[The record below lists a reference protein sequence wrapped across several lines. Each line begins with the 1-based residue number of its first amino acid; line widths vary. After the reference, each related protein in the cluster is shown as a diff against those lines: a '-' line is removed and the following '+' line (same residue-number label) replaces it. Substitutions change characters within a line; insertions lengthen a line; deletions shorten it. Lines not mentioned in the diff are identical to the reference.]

1 MGRLSNNFTTEEF
14 TRSQTAI
21 RQNIDNTPTEEHIEN
36 MKTLCEMILQPV
48 REHFGP
54 IAINS
59 GYRATVLNKAIGGSW
74 KSQHC
79 EGKAADIECPG
90 TSNRY
95 VADWIS
101 DNCTFDQVILEF
113 HNPEIPDSGW
123 VHVSFNR
130 GGNRM
135 QRLRALKEDGKTV
148 YKSGLQE

>member
-1 MGRLSNNFTTEEF
+1 MQLSTNFTLEEF

-21 RQNIDNTPTEEHIEN
+21 RQNIDNTPTEEHSEN
-36 MKTLCEMILQPV
+36 LKLLCEMVLQPV
-48 REHFGP
+48 RDHFGP

-59 GYRATVLNKAIGGSW
+59 GYRGVVLNKTIGGSW

-90 TSNRY
+90 TGNRH
-95 VADWIS
+95 VAEWIS
-101 DNCTFDQVILEF
+101 DNCTFDQIILEF

-123 VHVSFNR
+123 VHVSYHR
-130 GGNRM
+130 GANRM

-148 YKSGLQE
+148 YKPGLSE

>member
-1 MGRLSNNFTTEEF
+1 MVALTKNFTTEEF
-14 TRSQTAI
+14 TKSQTAI
-21 RQNIDNTPTEEHIEN
+21 RQGIDNTPPDEHIKN
-36 MKTLCEMILQPV
+36 IQLLCEMVLQPI
-48 REHFGP
+48 RDHFGP

-59 GYRATVLNKAIGGSW
+59 GYRGTVLNKTIGGSE

-90 TSNRY
+90 TGNHH
-95 VADWIS
+95 VAQWIS
-101 DNCTFDQVILEF
+101 DNCTYDQLILEF

-130 GGNRM
+130 GFNRM

-148 YKSGLQE
+148 YKSGLIQ

>member
-1 MGRLSNNFTTEEF
+1 MKLSTNFTTEEF

-36 MKTLCEMILQPV
+36 MQLLCEMVLQPV

-59 GYRATVLNKAIGGSW
+59 GYRGIVLNKAIGGSW

-79 EGKAADIECPG
+79 LGQAADIECPG

-95 VADWIS
+95 VAQWIS
-101 DNCTFDQVILEF
+101 DNCTFDQVILEYN
-113 HNPEIPDSGW
+113 NPEIPDSGW
-123 VHVSFNR
+123 VHVSYNR
-130 GGNRM
+130 GSNRM

-148 YKSGLQE
+148 YKNGLTE

>member
-21 RQNIDNTPTEEHIEN
+21 RQNIDNTPTEEHIEK
-36 MKTLCEMILQPV
+36 MKLLCVMVLQPV

-90 TSNRY
+90 TGNRY
-95 VADWIS
+95 EAQWIA

-123 VHVSFNR
+123 VHVSFKR

-135 QRLRALKEDGKTV
+135 QRLRALKEDG
-148 YKSGLQE
+148 

>member
-1 MGRLSNNFTTEEF
+1 MKLSTNFTTEEF

-36 MKTLCEMILQPV
+36 MQLLCEMVLQPI

-59 GYRATVLNKAIGGSW
+59 GYRGTVLNKAIGGSW

-79 EGKAADIECPG
+79 LGQAADIECPG

-95 VADWIS
+95 VAQWIS
-101 DNCTFDQVILEF
+101 DNCTFDQVILEYN
-113 HNPEIPDSGW
+113 NPEIPDSGW
-123 VHVSFNR
+123 VHVSYNR
-130 GGNRM
+130 GSNRM

-148 YKSGLQE
+148 YKNGLTE

>member
-1 MGRLSNNFTTEEF
+1 MVALTKNFTTEEF

-36 MKTLCEMILQPV
+36 MQLLCEMVLQPV

-59 GYRATVLNKAIGGSW
+59 GYRGTVLNKAIGGSW

-90 TSNRY
+90 TGNRH
-95 VADWIS
+95 VAEWIS
-101 DNCTFDQVILEF
+101 DNCTFDQIILEF
-113 HNPEIPDSGW
+113 HNPEIPDSGC
-123 VHVSFNR
+123 VHVSYNR
-130 GGNRM
+130 GANRM
-135 QRLRALKEDGKTV
+135 QRLRAIKEDGKTV
-148 YKSGLQE
+148 YKPGLVE

>member
-1 MGRLSNNFTTEEF
+1 MVRLSTNFTLEEF

-36 MKTLCEMILQPV
+36 MQLLCEMVLQPV
-48 REHFGP
+48 RDHFGP

-59 GYRATVLNKAIGGSW
+59 GYRGVVLNKTIGGSW

-79 EGKAADIECPG
+79 EGKAVDIECPG
-90 TSNRY
+90 TGNRY

-113 HNPEIPDSGW
+113 HTLGIPDSGW
-123 VHVSFNR
+123 VHVSYNR
-130 GGNRM
+130 GANRM
-135 QRLRALKEDGKTV
+135 QRLRAIKEDGKTV
-148 YKSGLQE
+148 YKNGLTE